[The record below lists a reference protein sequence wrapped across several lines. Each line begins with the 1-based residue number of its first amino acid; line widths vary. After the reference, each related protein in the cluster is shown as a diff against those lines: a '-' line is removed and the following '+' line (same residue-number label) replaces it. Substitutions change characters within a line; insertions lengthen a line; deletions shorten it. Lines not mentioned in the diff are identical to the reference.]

1 MDADD
6 LETVDEPVGA
16 DEPDEVDELDEVDE
30 TVDGDDIVDDD
41 FRTFHVP
48 DQRTAPDIETVLDVE
63 AEPDIEAE
71 LDVEAAAAVEAAPAA
86 HNALTERECQVLAFE
101 RRWWKHAGSKEQ
113 AIRDQFGMSS
123 TRYYQVLNL
132 LLDNPA
138 ALEHD
143 PVLVKRLRR
152 LRAAR
157 TRARSGGR
165 VA

>member
-1 MDADD
+1 MERTDADD
-6 LETVDEPVGA
+6 LKLVHEPVGVDA
-16 DEPDEVDELDEVDE
+16 PDEAAERAAVRAV
-30 TVDGDDIVDDD
+30 
-41 FRTFHVP
+41 HVP
-48 DQRTAPDIETVLDVE
+48 DQR
-63 AEPDIEAE
+63 
-71 LDVEAAAAVEAAPAA
+71 AAPAIEA
-86 HNALTERECQVLAFE
+86 GPAIKSEASVESEPGFDDELAVGVTPADEAGSGQTDTLTDTLTERERQVLAFE

-123 TRYYQVLNL
+123 TRYYQVLNG
-132 LLDNPA
+132 LLDNA
-138 ALEHD
+138 TALAHD